1 MNTKRIRIACM
12 AISTAFVLL
21 CSGFAFRGQI
31 TSASSVYRQAAV
43 SAGTSAGIIGGT
55 SAGLT
60 NSLDIVQAVQE
71 QAQNRSS
78 QSSGILN
85 SSMASRYQMILNGS
99 DGEYYYLQDVT
110 GDEVPELIAGEGILT
125 VYTYSDGDIKSL
137 GTVSGSNLYYSADK
151 GILAEELSEGSYQ
164 MRSYQFDGELMM
176 ATIILSEKYQKNFEE
191 KAETY
196 RQDASPLTSFEITDR
211 SALGG

>member
-21 CSGFAFRGQI
+21 CSGFAFRGLR

-43 SAGTSAGIIGGT
+43 SDGSSVGTIGGT
-55 SAGLT
+55 SAGLA
-60 NSLDIVQAVQE
+60 NNLDIVQAVQE

-125 VYTYSDGDIKSL
+125 VYTYSEGDIKSL